1 MSSVNVTGLMV
12 SVQNQF
18 GAKALN
24 EMSPGRHVSALN
36 NMNQQQEQP
45 QRGGGGGVAPLRDV
59 QTKTLASPKMSKV
72 RPLSPYMNNRGADS
86 PKVVASGQH
95 LLKYAINR
103 KDPSELVKS

>member
-1 MSSVNVTGLMV
+1 MGSVNVTGLMV

-36 NMNQQQEQP
+36 NMNQQQQQSQEVQP
-45 QRGGGGGVAPLRDV
+45 QRVTAVKDV

-72 RPLSPYMNNRGADS
+72 RPLSPYMNNRNPDS
-86 PKVVASGQH
+86 PKVVASG
-95 LLKYAINR
+95 
-103 KDPSELVKS
+103 